1 MLTNLPE
8 IAAAFA
14 AAHGPF
20 SQAMDMLKSVT
31 TSGAPLPPANRKCI
45 SDFGPHA
52 ERQHDGSIVLDLD
65 KIGVGA

>member
-20 SQAMDMLKSVT
+20 SQAMDMLKSVA
-31 TSGAPLPPANRKCI
+31 TSGAPLPPAEIVMRY
-45 SDFGPHA
+45 DFSPHA
-52 ERQHDGSIVLDLD
+52 ERQHDGRIVLDLD

>member
-20 SQAMDMLKSVT
+20 SQAMTMLKSVAA
-31 TSGAPLPPANRKCI
+31 SGAPLPPANRKC
-45 SDFGPHA
+45 DFAKHA
-52 ERQHDGSIVLDLD
+52 ERQHDGRIVLDLD
-65 KIGVGA
+65 KLGAGA